1 MSVADKLQTIQ
12 NIKDNI
18 KTSIQNKGVE
28 VGDNFNDY
36 PSAIDSIE
44 TNVNLNEE
52 IKAYDGLALDFEYF
66 GYYENVFL
74 NNPDS
79 IKNTTDGSTTDC
91 LFVRTQYDK
100 QKGFLFVKNDV
111 PARLVNITGGWEESG
126 YITKLN
132 CYTVG
137 KLYEQAIIGDRLKEL
152 NLGIALLGNSAV
164 VNCYNLEKVTATLTS
179 DDLSEYEMS
188 SFIDYPP
195 TGTVYLTK
203 LSNVTLSDDEIREHW
218 SNILNGWDIIIN

>member
-1 MSVADKLQTIQ
+1 MIADKLQTIQ

-36 PSAIDSIE
+36 PTAIDSIE
-44 TNVNLNEE
+44 TNVNINEE

-66 GYYENVFL
+66 DNYENVFL

-79 IKNTTDGSTTDC
+79 IKNTTDESTADC
-91 LFVRTQYDK
+91 LFVRTRYDK
-100 QKGFLFVKNDV
+100 QKAFLFVKNDV
-111 PARLVNITGGWEESG
+111 PARLVDIADGWVSG
-126 YITKLN
+126 NITKLN

-137 KLYEQAIIGDRLKEL
+137 KLYEWAIRGDRLKEI
-152 NLGIALLGNSAV
+152 NLGFARLAAWAV
-164 VNCYNLEKVTATLTS
+164 VSCTNLEKVTATITS
-179 DDLSEYEMS
+179 DDLSGYELS

-203 LSNVTLSDDEIREHW
+203 LSNVTLTDDEIREHW

>member
-36 PSAIDSIE
+36 PAAIDSIE
-44 TNVNLNEE
+44 TNVNLSEE

-66 GYYENVFL
+66 DNYENVFL

-79 IKNTTDGSTTDC
+79 IKNTTDGSTADC
-91 LFVRTQYDK
+91 LFVRTQYNK
-100 QKGFLFVKNDV
+100 QKAFLFVKNDV
-111 PARLVNITGGWEESG
+111 PARLVDIADGWVSG
-126 YITKLN
+126 NITKLN

-137 KLYEQAIIGDRLKEL
+137 KLYEWAITGNMLKEI
-152 NLGIALLGNSAV
+152 NLGIAQLASWAV
-164 VNCYNLEKVTATLTS
+164 VNCTNLEKVTATLTS
-179 DDLSEYEMS
+179 DDLSGYDLS
-188 SFIDYPP
+188 SFVNCSP

-203 LSNVTLSDDEIREHW
+203 LSNITLTDDEIREHW
-218 SNILNGWDIIIN
+218 GNILNGWDIIIN

>member
-1 MSVADKLQTIQ
+1 MIADKLQTIQ
-12 NIKDNI
+12 NIKENI

-44 TNVNLNEE
+44 TNVNLNED

-66 GYYENVFL
+66 DNYENVFL

-79 IKNTTDGSTTDC
+79 IKKTTDKSTADC
-91 LFVRTQYDK
+91 LFVRTRYDK

-111 PARLVNITGGWEESG
+111 PASLVDIADGWVSG
-126 YITKLN
+126 NITKLN
-132 CYTVG
+132 CHTVG
-137 KLYEQAIIGDRLKEL
+137 KLYEWSIGGGSLKEI
-152 NLGIALLGNSAV
+152 NLGIAQLAPWAV
-164 VNCYNLEKVTATLTS
+164 VNCTNLEKVTATLTS
-179 DDLSEYEMS
+179 DDLSGYDLS

>member
-44 TNVNLNEE
+44 TNVNLSEE

-66 GYYENVFL
+66 DNYENVFL
-74 NNPDS
+74 NNPDN
-79 IKNTTDGSTTDC
+79 IKKTTDGSTADC
-91 LFVRTQYDK
+91 LFVRTRYDK

-111 PARLVNITGGWEESG
+111 PARLVDITGEWVSG
-126 YITKLN
+126 NITKLN
-132 CYTVG
+132 CHTVG
-137 KLYEQAIIGDRLKEL
+137 KLCEWAITGDSLKEL
-152 NLGIALLGNSAV
+152 NLGIAQLASWAV
-164 VNCYNLEKVTATLTS
+164 VNCNHLEKVTATLTS
-179 DDLSEYEMS
+179 DDLLGYDLS
-188 SFIDYPP
+188 SFINYPP

-203 LSNVTLSDDEIREHW
+203 LSNITLTDDEIREHW
-218 SNILNGWDIIIN
+218 GNILNGWDIIIN